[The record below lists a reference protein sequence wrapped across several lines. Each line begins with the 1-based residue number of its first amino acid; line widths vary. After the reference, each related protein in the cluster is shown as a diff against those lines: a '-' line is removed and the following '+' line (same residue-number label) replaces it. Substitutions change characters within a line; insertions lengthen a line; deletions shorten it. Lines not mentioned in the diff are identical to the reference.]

1 MTPSRPG
8 LATPYRW
15 LSEALR
21 LCRAHLSL
29 FLVAASTM
37 LLFALLPALLLSAGV
52 LPRSVAVQAG
62 VYVLF
67 SLVLLPPVTGG
78 FYRLADAAQRG
89 QAVRPAQIFDVIGD
103 GPAFARLVLVNL
115 LFSLLLL
122 FGVVMPL
129 AAIGGAPLLE
139 WMRLISSLP
148 PDARALPPMP
158 EGVAPLL
165 GGAALVMVLINTA
178 KELAMA
184 QAALSARSP
193 LDAVGDGLRVTLRH
207 AGAFL
212 LFYVPVA
219 IAAVVGFFVLALLAV
234 LVGAV
239 LSLVAAPLAY
249 LVIMPVAMGVAL
261 GYYALVF
268 AFFYRAWR
276 DTLGGGGTADADAGA
291 PPPPP
296 THGIEV

>member
-21 LCRAHLSL
+21 LCRANLSL

-37 LLFALLPALLLSAGV
+37 LLIALLPALLISAGV
-52 LPRSVAVQAG
+52 LPRSVSVQAG

-89 QAVRPAQIFDVIGD
+89 QPVRPAQIFDVIGD

-129 AAIGGAPLLE
+129 AAIGGEPMLE
-139 WMRLISSLP
+139 WLRQISTLP
-148 PDARALPPMP
+148 ADAREFPPMP
-158 EGVAPLL
+158 DGLAPLL

-184 QAALSARSP
+184 QAALSPRSP
-193 LDAVGDGLRVTLRH
+193 LDAVGDGLKVTLGH

-212 LFYVPVA
+212 LFYVPMAIVA
-219 IAAVVGFFVLALLAV
+219 VLGFFLLALVAV

-249 LVIMPVAMGVAL
+249 LVIMPVAMGVGLA
-261 GYYALVF
+261 YYALVF

-276 DTLGGGGTADADAGA
+276 DTLGGGADGEADANA
-291 PPPPP
+291 PASP